1 MEEYLVKEH
10 DTLWKIARKH
20 KTTVDVLAS
29 LNKLKGRQ
37 IHQLRVDQKL
47 YLPGDDSSTPD
58 TKLNV
63 YFRGL
68 DFKQITPKRV
78 KVEHDQKQSVREL
91 KSRDPMDLLIRDHA
105 LGLKIWIEDFQKKM
119 VLVFERDIVP
129 LGHWNLNV
137 DSRAVKTDG
146 TLQPKKGSQ
155 SATTPDIKQNTT
167 HNAQVTKGNTA
178 VEHSRIENGKPVQ
191 ALATIYTGKNL
202 RLHPKNEKYRQYLID
217 SAERHGLTPQALAAK
232 IDAEAAP
239 VDGGWYE
246 RSNENDPKLAQGLA
260 QFYEAA
266 WLDVSQNKSSLLYAD
281 CRTLGK
287 SALLKKRHEA
297 KYAIDAAATY
307 AAMNLKNFAKQS
319 GFAVDQLPPEDKA
332 KLAYLLHHEGLG
344 GTLKLFGIGT
354 QYDDESAKSR
364 LKLQLK
370 SEKKVK
376 DFGAQYDGDY
386 VAAYKG
392 WLYNYTDGKI
402 NVNNFVVADQVA
414 LGKPPRKCA
423 EVVSALTSKPA
434 PPPPAPKKTTP
445 ETPQKPAAQ
454 QPATQTQP
462 KPTVQQQA
470 SQTQPKASAQQ
481 QAPQSAQ
488 PATISTQSN
497 EGSSWHDPLAV
508 CTLRS
513 AALANKTAATFGWV
527 RNGGAKSHQGI
538 DLIAVPG
545 TPIYAVAD
553 GVAYTAKAPNSKY
566 EYGHT
571 LVLEVALKDLPPA
584 QAEYFRKVNPNHDT
598 IGFFYAHLSEFPPK
612 SPMNV
617 HAGDI
622 IGKTGESGNA
632 EGMDTVAKGAHLHFE
647 VRQKAK
653 LRCKGLENR
662 VDPLPFIQN
671 CTNR

>member
-20 KTTVDVLAS
+20 KTTVDAIAS

-37 IHQLRVDQKL
+37 VHQLRVDQKL
-47 YLPGDDSSTPD
+47 YLPGENSSTPD

-78 KVEHDQKQSVREL
+78 KVEHDRKQSVREL
-91 KSRDPMDLLIRDHA
+91 VSKDPMGLLIRDHA

-137 DSRAVKTDG
+137 DSREVKTDG
-146 TLQPKKGSQ
+146 ALQPKKGSQ
-155 SATTPDIKQNTT
+155 SATAPDVKQSTT
-167 HNAQVTKGNTA
+167 HNAQVTNGKTA
-178 VEHSRIENGKPVQ
+178 VEQTRIDSGKPVQ

-217 SAERHGLTPQALAAK
+217 AAERHGLTPQALAAK

-239 VDGGWYE
+239 VDGGWNE
-246 RSNENDPKLAQGLA
+246 RSNENEPTLAQGLA
-260 QFYEAA
+260 QFFEPA
-266 WLDVSQNKSSLLYAD
+266 WLDVSQNKSSLLYAE

-287 SALLKKRHEA
+287 TALLKKRHEA

-307 AAMNLKNFAKQS
+307 AAMNLKNFAKRS

-332 KLAYLLHHEGLG
+332 KLVYLLHHEGLN
-344 GTLKLFGIGT
+344 GTLKLFGIGA

-364 LKLQLK
+364 LLLQLK
-370 SEKKVK
+370 NAKKVK
-376 DFGAQYDGDY
+376 TLGEQYDEDY

-423 EVVSALTSKPA
+423 DVVATLASKPS
-434 PPPPAPKKTTP
+434 PPPPAPKKTAP
-445 ETPQKPAAQ
+445 AAPPKPAAQ
-454 QPATQTQP
+454 PQATQTQP
-462 KPTVQQQA
+462 KPA
-470 SQTQPKASAQQ
+470 AQQ
-481 QAPQSAQ
+481 QAPQPQAAASSAQ
-488 PATISTQSN
+488 TN
-497 EGSSWHDPLAV
+497 ESSSWHDPLAV
-508 CTLRS
+508 CTLRT
-513 AALANKTAATFGWV
+513 AALANKTAAKFGWV
-527 RNGGAKSHQGI
+527 RNNGTKAHQGI

-553 GVAYTAKAPNSKY
+553 GVAYTAKAPNDKY
-566 EYGHT
+566 DYGHT

-584 QAEYFRKVNPNHDT
+584 QAEYFRKVNPKHDT
-598 IGFFYAHLSEFPPK
+598 IGFFYAHLSEFPAK

-617 HAGDI
+617 HAGDV

-632 EGMDTVAKGAHLHFE
+632 KGMNTINKGGHLHFE
-647 VRQKAK
+647 VRQKAR
-653 LRCKGLENR
+653 LRCGGLENR